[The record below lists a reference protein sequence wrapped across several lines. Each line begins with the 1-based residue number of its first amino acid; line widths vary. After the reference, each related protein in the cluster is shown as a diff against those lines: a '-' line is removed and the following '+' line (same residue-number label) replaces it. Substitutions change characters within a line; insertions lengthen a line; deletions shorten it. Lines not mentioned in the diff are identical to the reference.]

1 MKTLYR
7 IIVLCLAFT
16 SANVTIFAQ
25 VLTADQAVAI
35 ALEKNHGIRLA
46 KLDARSTELLNN
58 VGNAGMLPT
67 LDANGFYS
75 IDNSATKQ
83 TFFSGEVRQADNANS
98 KVLDGALALNWT
110 VFDGL
115 TMFATKD
122 RLEALEAIGHTELR
136 QQMESTVYDVLTSY
150 YSAVQLKKGVTVQR
164 EGLRT
169 SRERLVISE
178 AGERIGSASGLAL
191 VQARLD
197 LSADSSVLLDL
208 MQQQELSITRLNT
221 LLGQAPDTPIDVQK
235 EIPQASSLD
244 LTEIQK
250 NARAGN
256 TSLQQARYEQ
266 LLADASVRELKGVLF
281 PRVDVFGNYG
291 YTRSTSAVGF
301 LQSNTAI
308 GPDYGVRVSVP
319 LFRGMQANKAVEVAK
334 LTREQASISTAQ
346 TQLMLERQ
354 VLDAWTSYSTAQ
366 KRMDLE
372 TANLAGIRTQVD
384 VALESYRLGSLTSV
398 ELRDVQQGLIAAE
411 NRMLLAQYE
420 AKRAELEL
428 NWLAGSLLGK

>member
-1 MKTLYR
+1 MTYAINILL
-7 IIVLCLAFT
+7 ILLATSLSAQQLITPEQAIV
-16 SANVTIFAQ
+16 
-25 VLTADQAVAI
+25 I

-46 KLDARSTELLNN
+46 KLEARSTELLNTI
-58 VGNAGMLPT
+58 GNAGMLPT

-75 IDNSATKQ
+75 IDNSSTKQ
-83 TFFSGEVRQADNANS
+83 TFFSGEVREADNANS

-136 QQMESTVYDVLTSY
+136 QQMESTVYNVLTSY
-150 YSAVQLKKGVTVQR
+150 FTAVQLQKGVAVQR

-334 LTREQASISTAQ
+334 LTGEQASISTAQ

>member
-1 MKTLYR
+1 MTMRYAINTLF
-7 IIVLCLAFT
+7 ILLVTNL
-16 SANVTIFAQ
+16 SAQQLITPE
-25 VLTADQAVAI
+25 QAVAI

-46 KLDARSTELLNN
+46 KLDARSAELLNN

-75 IDNSATKQ
+75 IDNSSTKQ
-83 TFFSGEVRQADNANS
+83 TFFSGEVRQADNADS

-136 QQMESTVYDVLTSY
+136 QQMETTVYNVLTSY
-150 YSAVQLKKGVTVQR
+150 FSAVQLKKGVAVQR

-178 AGERIGSASGLAL
+178 AGERIGSASGLAV

-197 LSADSSVLLDL
+197 LSADSSALLDL

-221 LLGQAPDTPIDVQK
+221 LLGQAPDTPIDVQN
-235 EIPQASSLD
+235 EIPQPASLD
-244 LTEIQK
+244 LPEIQK

-256 TSLQQARYEQ
+256 TSLQQARQEQ

-319 LFRGMQANKAVEVAK
+319 LFRGLQANKAVEVAK
-334 LTREQASISTAQ
+334 LTREQASISTEQ
-346 TQLMLERQ
+346 TQLMLEQQ
-354 VLDAWTSYSTAQ
+354 VLDAWTSYNTAQ

-384 VALESYRLGSLTSV
+384 VGLESYRLGAITSV

-428 NWLAGSLLGK
+428 KWLAGSLLGQ

>member
-1 MKTLYR
+1 MTYAINILL
-7 IIVLCLAFT
+7 ILLATSLSAQQLITPEQAIV
-16 SANVTIFAQ
+16 
-25 VLTADQAVAI
+25 I

-46 KLDARSTELLNN
+46 KLEARSTELLNTI
-58 VGNAGMLPT
+58 GNAGMLPT

-75 IDNSATKQ
+75 IDNSSTKQ
-83 TFFSGEVRQADNANS
+83 TFFSGEVREADNANS

-136 QQMESTVYDVLTSY
+136 QQMESTVYNVLTSY
-150 YSAVQLKKGVTVQR
+150 FSAVQLQKGVAVQR

-221 LLGQAPDTPIDVQK
+221 LLGQAPDTPIDVQN

-319 LFRGMQANKAVEVAK
+319 LFRGLQANKAVEVAK
-334 LTREQASISTAQ
+334 LTREQASISTEQ
-346 TQLMLERQ
+346 TQLMLEQQ

>member
-1 MKTLYR
+1 MTYAINILL
-7 IIVLCLAFT
+7 ILLATSLSAQQLITPEQAIV
-16 SANVTIFAQ
+16 
-25 VLTADQAVAI
+25 I

-46 KLDARSTELLNN
+46 KLEARSTELLNTI
-58 VGNAGMLPT
+58 GNAGMLPT

-75 IDNSATKQ
+75 IDNSSTKQ
-83 TFFSGEVRQADNANS
+83 TFFSGEVREADNANS

-136 QQMESTVYDVLTSY
+136 QQMESTVYNVLTSY
-150 YSAVQLKKGVTVQR
+150 FSAVQLQKGVAVQR

-319 LFRGMQANKAVEVAK
+319 LFRGLQANKAVEVAK
-334 LTREQASISTAQ
+334 LTREQASISTEQ
-346 TQLMLERQ
+346 TQLMLEQQ

>member
-1 MKTLYR
+1 M
-7 IIVLCLAFT
+7 
-16 SANVTIFAQ
+16 
-25 VLTADQAVAI
+25 
-35 ALEKNHGIRLA
+35 EKNHGIRLA

-75 IDNSATKQ
+75 IDNSSTKQ
-83 TFFSGEVRQADNANS
+83 TFFSGEVREADNANS

-136 QQMESTVYDVLTSY
+136 QQMESTVYNVLTSY
-150 YSAVQLKKGVTVQR
+150 FSAVQLQKGVAVQR

-301 LQSNTAI
+301 LQSNTAMA
-308 GPDYGVRVSVP
+308 G
-319 LFRGMQANKAVEVAK
+319 
-334 LTREQASISTAQ
+334 
-346 TQLMLERQ
+346 
-354 VLDAWTSYSTAQ
+354 
-366 KRMDLE
+366 
-372 TANLAGIRTQVD
+372 LAF
-384 VALESYRLGSLTSV
+384 A
-398 ELRDVQQGLIAAE
+398 
-411 NRMLLAQYE
+411 
-420 AKRAELEL
+420 
-428 NWLAGSLLGK
+428 

>member
-1 MKTLYR
+1 
-7 IIVLCLAFT
+7 
-16 SANVTIFAQ
+16 
-25 VLTADQAVAI
+25 
-35 ALEKNHGIRLA
+35 
-46 KLDARSTELLNN
+46 
-58 VGNAGMLPT
+58 
-67 LDANGFYS
+67 
-75 IDNSATKQ
+75 
-83 TFFSGEVRQADNANS
+83 
-98 KVLDGALALNWT
+98 
-110 VFDGL
+110 
-115 TMFATKD
+115 
-122 RLEALEAIGHTELR
+122 
-136 QQMESTVYDVLTSY
+136 
-150 YSAVQLKKGVTVQR
+150 VQR